1 MALRRESGLNHL
13 LGGLAA
19 AVVLPAVAFG
29 LNTERLW
36 LATMRD
42 EIEAGR
48 ARLADG
54 LSAAGYAVLPSGSI
68 AGASSVAVPIRSQ
81 GRAIGSLS
89 VFGPTPLIEA
99 DVRRVV
105 PLLTAAA
112 NRIARQYQS

>member
-1 MALRRESGLNHL
+1 MPRGAPWGPPRGASRGALR
-13 LGGLAA
+13 
-19 AVVLPAVAFG
+19 
-29 LNTERLW
+29 
-36 LATMRD
+36 
-42 EIEAGR
+42 
-48 ARLADG
+48 
-54 LSAAGYAVLPSGSI
+54 
-68 AGASSVAVPIRSQ
+68 GAPRIRSK